1 MSFHGPIGL
10 ATPRELGFCPERL
23 ARVDALLRHW
33 TAGPA
38 APWPAASLAVGRRGK
53 LLEPICHGR
62 RGPEPDAPPVQP
74 DDLFLIASLT
84 KPITYLG
91 GMLMVERGLL
101 GLSEPVVERLP
112 EFAPHG
118 KAATLVHHL
127 FTHTSGLPDMLPN
140 NRELRRQ
147 QAPLATFLRHV
158 CEDTA
163 PLFPPG
169 TGFLYQSMGT
179 LVAAELTRRA
189 SGLELPELLRRE
201 LFAPLGLTA
210 TSLGATGL
218 VATGLDQRRIV
229 RVRTPPDQEPSWNW
243 NSDYWRQL
251 GAPWGGMFSTPS
263 EYAALCQLMLNG
275 GRWGGNR
282 IVATATVRMMTTN
295 RLDDLPQVPEAQRR
309 TKAWGLGW
317 QMNHPAGV
325 DCLCDL
331 LGADAFGHIGATGT
345 LVWCDPRSETYCVLF
360 TSAPRDEAPGRLVA
374 VANAVAAALVDDPP
388 LQEHKP

>member
-1 MSFHGPIGL
+1 MRRWTIGP
-10 ATPRELGFCPERL
+10 
-23 ARVDALLRHW
+23 D
-33 TAGPA
+33 
-38 APWPAASLAVGRRGK
+38 APWPAASLAVGRRGR

-62 RGPEPDAPPVQP
+62 RGPSSDASTVQP

-91 GMLMVERGLL
+91 GLLQVERGLL

-147 QAPLATFLRHV
+147 QAPLERFLRHV

-169 TGFLYQSMGT
+169 TGFHYQSMGT
-179 LVAAELTRRA
+179 LVAAELARRA
-189 SGLELPELLRRE
+189 SGLELPELLHRE
-201 LFAPLGLTA
+201 LFAPLGLA
-210 TSLGATGL
+210 ATGL
-218 VATGLDQRRIV
+218 GLNGLLAAGLDERRVV
-229 RVRTPPDQEPSWNW
+229 RVRTPLDQEPAWDW
-243 NSDYWRQL
+243 NSAYWRQL

-263 EYAALCQLMLNG
+263 EYAALCQLMLND
-275 GRWGGNR
+275 GRWAGIR
-282 IVATATVRMMTTN
+282 IVAPGTVRVMTTN
-295 RLDDLPQVPEAQRR
+295 RLDDLPAVPEAQRR

-317 QMNHPAGV
+317 QMNHLAGV

-331 LGADAFGHIGATGT
+331 LGPDAFGHIGATGT
-345 LVWCDPRSETYCVLF
+345 LVWCDPRSGTYCVLF

-388 LQEHKP
+388 QQDQKP

>member
-1 MSFHGPIGL
+1 MAEHASCPLPL
-10 ATPRELGFCPERL
+10 ATPRELGFCPERI
-23 ARVDALLRHW
+23 ARVDSLVQRW
-33 TAGPA
+33 TTGTDT
-38 APWPAASLAVGRRGK
+38 PWPAASLAIGRRGR

-62 RGPEPDAPPVQP
+62 RGPEPEAEPVQP
-74 DDLFLIASLT
+74 DDMFLIASLT
-84 KPITYLG
+84 KPITYLA

-118 KAATLVHHL
+118 KSATLVQHL

-147 QAPLATFLRHV
+147 QAPLERFLQHV

-169 TGFLYQSMGT
+169 AGFQYQSMGT
-179 LVAAELTRRA
+179 LVAAELAQRA
-189 SGLELPELLRRE
+189 SGFALPELLRRE
-201 LFAPLGLTA
+201 LFAPLGLHSTG
-210 TSLGATGL
+210 LGAE
-218 VATGLDQRRIV
+218 GLDERRIV
-229 RVRTPPDQEPSWNW
+229 RVRTPRDQEPSWNW
-243 NSDYWRQL
+243 NSAYWRRL

-263 EYAALCQLMLNG
+263 EYAALCHLMLNG
-275 GRWGGNR
+275 GRWRENQ
-282 IVATATVRMMTTN
+282 IAAPATVRMMTTN
-295 RLDDLPQVPEAQRR
+295 RLDDLPNVPEAQRR

-317 QMNHPAGV
+317 QMNHPTGV

-331 LGADAFGHIGATGT
+331 LGPDAFGHIGATGT
-345 LVWCDPRSETYCVLF
+345 LVWCDPRSEAYCVIF

-374 VANAVAAALVDDPP
+374 VANAVAAAIIDDPP
-388 LQEHKP
+388 LKEPKP